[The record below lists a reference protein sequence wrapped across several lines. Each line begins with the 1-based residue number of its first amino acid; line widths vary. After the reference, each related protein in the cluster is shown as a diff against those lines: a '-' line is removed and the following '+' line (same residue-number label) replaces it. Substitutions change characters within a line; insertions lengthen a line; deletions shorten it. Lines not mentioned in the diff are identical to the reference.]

1 ADDLLKRLESLRK
14 TPSER
19 NVLVIVQEMLEA
31 SGVETRREPNYQ
43 NFYPDFAVWI
53 DELEP
58 YFGNP
63 ILIEVKRQIN
73 TDRQTKY
80 VIEQVLHYISLSNV
94 RAVIVFAA
102 QISSEA
108 MQIASSYPNLYFFEL
123 HDFLK
128 RLGQESLGQII
139 RNERNAR
146 VHGRLR

>member
-1 ADDLLKRLESLRK
+1 
-14 TPSER
+14 
-19 NVLVIVQEMLEA
+19 MLEA
-31 SGVETRREPNYQ
+31 SGVETRREPKYQ

-63 ILIEVKRQIN
+63 ILIEVKRQIH
-73 TDRQTKY
+73 TDRQAKY
-80 VIEQVLHYISLSNV
+80 VVEQVLHYISLSNV

-108 MQIASSYPNLYFFEL
+108 MKVASSYPNLYFFDL
-123 HDFLK
+123 H
-128 RLGQESLGQII
+128 ESLGQII

-146 VHGRLR
+146 FHGRLR